1 MTRVCLDG
9 ANLRAGGGVTH
20 LRELLGAGDPRDAG
34 VSAVTVFA
42 PRTTLDRL
50 PDAPWLQK
58 LSHPRLEGGLAERA
72 WFQSVELG
80 PLAARHGDVLFV
92 PGGTSATRFRPR
104 VLMCRNMLPFDTVER
119 ARFGLSRTR
128 ARLTALRALQAR
140 SFAQADGLIFLT
152 EYARAAVTPVL
163 ASVPPAVAVIPHGVD
178 PRFVMAPRPARALAD
193 CTADDPLRVVMVSQ
207 LSPYKHQDTVVEA
220 VRRLRAEGMPVRLDL
235 YGPGEHAG
243 MRATVTQQIAAYD
256 PAGRFLAWHG
266 PVAFEAIHA
275 VYQRAEV
282 FVFASS
288 CENMP
293 NTLLEAMAAGVPVA
307 SADRGPMPEVL
318 GDTGV
323 YFNPEDP
330 ATLRTALRALALD
343 PARREALAA
352 AATARAQDYT
362 WSRTAADTWAF
373 VRRVAERHR
382 GAEAACAAS

>member
-34 VSAVTVFA
+34 VSSVTVFA
-42 PRTTLDRL
+42 PRATLDRL

-72 WFQSVELG
+72 WFQSVALG
-80 PLAARHGDVLFV
+80 DLAARHGDVLFV

-104 VLMCRNMLPFDTVER
+104 VVMSRNMLPFDRGER
-119 ARFGLSRTR
+119 ARFGARGRTR

-140 SFAQADGLIFLT
+140 SFAQAVGLIFHT

-193 CTADDPLRVVMVSQ
+193 CTADDPLRVVLVSVVA
-207 LSPYKHQDTVVEA
+207 PYKHQWTVAEA
-220 VRRLRAEGMPVRLDL
+220 VARLRAEGLPVRLDL

-243 MRATVTQQIAAYD
+243 MRTTVTQQIAAYD

-293 NTLLEAMAAGVPVA
+293 NILLEAMAAGLPIA
-307 SADRGPMPEVL
+307 SSSKRSDARGARRRGRVL
-318 GDTGV
+318 RPRRPRDGRHG
-323 YFNPEDP
+323 
-330 ATLRTALRALALD
+330 LRALRRLAEDHTLR
-343 PARREALAA
+343 ARCA
-352 AATARAQDYT
+352 ARAHDGATQFSWT
-362 WSRTAADTWAF
+362 RCADETFAF
-373 VRRVAERHR
+373 LAEVAERHR
-382 GAEAACAAS
+382 GAEA